1 MLSILMLIC
10 LVASCTPSSGTE
22 PKTLADQTSSE
33 VKDQS
38 SSPITAS
45 IVADLPEIKE
55 KTSQTAPDKDLLNK
69 GKDINNYKLA
79 FKSQTRTEEGL
90 FLEKE
95 TYTLYAKDSKFRLV
109 YANHK
114 KLEPGVN
121 YDTLYLDTEAK
132 TAYATCENKGVI
144 CESDKWK
151 AFGMNYNEEIAK
163 IVTPL
168 TLLNRIS
175 TGSDIKHLKG
185 LWYDNRKVTI
195 VDFVNPDASLEEL
208 YIDNFYGIPL
218 KQVIYGYD
226 GGLKVIQEQ
235 KTFAIIDIDGV
246 KNLDVTV
253 PDNYPLLG

>member
-33 VKDQS
+33 VKDKS

-45 IVADLPEIKE
+45 IVADLPEIEEKE
-55 KTSQTAPDKDLLNK
+55 PVSPEKDLLNK
-69 GKDINNYKLA
+69 GKDINNYKVA
-79 FKSQTRTEEGL
+79 YKSQIRTDEGL
-90 FLEKE
+90 FLEQD
-95 TYTLYAKDSKFRLV
+95 TYTLYAKDNKF
-109 YANHK
+109 
-114 KLEPGVN
+114 KLAYLEHRKLDPGVN

-132 TAYATCENKGVI
+132 TAYATCENKGVV

-151 AFGMNYNEEIAK
+151 AFELDYNEEIVK
-163 IVTPL
+163 IITPL

-235 KTFAIIDIDGV
+235 KTFAIIDISGV
-246 KNLDVTV
+246 KILDVTV
-253 PDNYPLLG
+253 PENYPVLG